1 MLSYLLVNPFAKN
14 NLKITMNTVCIM
26 SRVFLLQ
33 ANRDYVI
40 GQIMLACTEIIKI
53 VEARGDLDQTIE
65 EPGYMAAT
73 LEKVYSQNR
82 AVFT

>member
-1 MLSYLLVNPFAKN
+1 
-14 NLKITMNTVCIM
+14 MNTVCIM
-26 SRVFLLQ
+26 SRFVLLQ

-53 VEARGDLDQTIE
+53 VEARGDLDQSIE

-73 LEKVYSQNR
+73 LEKV
-82 AVFT
+82 